1 MRAIALSGGGNR
13 GPLQIGALQA
23 LAEAGLWPDLWVG
36 TSAGAL
42 NAAYVA
48 ARGTPD
54 ALADLVRLWR
64 EVRPEDVYPGNLLT
78 MAWRA
83 LRGQDSLYPN
93 HRLRAYILDRLPP
106 DVNTFG
112 DLAMP
117 CYITATDLRTARLYL
132 FGKELTPDIPLVDGV
147 LASATVPGIHP
158 PVVFG
163 DLQLV
168 DGGVVDNVPAS
179 LAMDRGATE
188 IYAVN
193 VGYGG
198 QPMQPVHGVH
208 RVLGRV
214 LTAFMAQSLL
224 TDLDR
229 AAREPQ
235 VILHHIRIPDF
246 PDIRFNDFS
255 QVDAMV
261 EAGRRRAL
269 EYLAAPQPLT
279 AGQVFQEAGLGP
291 NRGAGPLPM
300 FVPPHHRPAGP

>member
-1 MRAIALSGGGNR
+1 VRAIALSGGGNR
-13 GPLQIGALQA
+13 GPLQVGALQA

-54 ALADLVRLWR
+54 ALSDLVRLWR
-64 EVRPEDVYPGNLLT
+64 EVRPQDVYPGNLLT

-93 HRLRAYILDRLPP
+93 QRLRAYILDRLPP

-117 CYITATDLRTARLYL
+117 CYITATDLRTARLHL

-158 PVVFG
+158 PVAFG
-163 DLQLV
+163 ELQLV

-198 QPMQPVHGVH
+198 QPLQPVHGVH
-208 RVLGRV
+208 RILGRV
-214 LTAFMAQSLL
+214 LTTFMAQSLL

-229 AAREPQ
+229 AVREPQ
-235 VILHHIRIPDF
+235 VVLHHIRIPDF
-246 PDIRFNDFS
+246 PDVRFNDFS

-269 EYLAAPQPLT
+269 EYLAAPRPLS

-291 NRGAGPLPM
+291 NQGAGPLPV
-300 FVPPHHRPAGP
+300 FIPPYRRLPGP